1 MRGGERERE
10 KNCVRERELGGRKR
24 ETLSVCVCVE
34 KVEEEECVWR
44 EGGREGR
51 RRSVGRE
58 RECVCVLEKEEEED
72 YREV

>member
-1 MRGGERERE
+1 M
-10 KNCVRERELGGRKR
+10 RERELGGRKR
-24 ETLSVCVCVE
+24 ETLYLCVCVCVE

-58 RECVCVLEKEEEED
+58 RVCVCVLEKEKEEEED